1 MMKGG
6 EKMVVVPVVPKERE
20 TERQRREGGGG
31 GGVRREEERQR
42 WSKTCQKIRV
52 FAFPEFISRFLIL
65 IHSQSTYPA
74 YTSHHKNVPPPLP
87 ETKVITLWYRPPE
100 VLLGSTDYGPAVDM
114 WSVGCILAELLTRKP
129 IFRGKNE
136 VEQVALI
143 FKTCGRPTEQDWP
156 EHSSLAFWDR

>member
-6 EKMVVVPVVPKERE
+6 ETMVVGPIKRE
-20 TERQRREGGGG
+20 TETHRREGGEQ
-31 GGVRREEERQR
+31 REEERQR
-42 WSKTCQKIRV
+42 WSKRCQEIRV
-52 FAFPEFISRFLIL
+52 FAFPEFHPIP
-65 IHSQSTYPA
+65 YPVSSF
-74 YTSHHKNVPPPLP
+74 TSPTHIPRKLRTTKTSPPPPPLP